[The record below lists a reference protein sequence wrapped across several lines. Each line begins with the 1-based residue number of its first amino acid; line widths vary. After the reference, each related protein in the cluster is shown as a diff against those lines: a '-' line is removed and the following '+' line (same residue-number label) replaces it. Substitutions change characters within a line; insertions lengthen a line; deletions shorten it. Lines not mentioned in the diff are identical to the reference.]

1 MLCVVVTRQGPLIS
15 ETSLLR
21 HNQACPEAIPDN
33 ICVGCSFLASG
44 SWDYTAR
51 IWSRASLRCRA
62 VITFPD
68 WLWDLRA
75 AGGNLLVAAGA
86 CAHVVDLTTGQRLR
100 M

>member
-1 MLCVVVTRQGPLIS
+1 MLHR
-15 ETSLLR
+15 
-21 HNQACPEAIPDN
+21 
-33 ICVGCSFLASG
+33 FMASG

-62 VITFPD
+62 VLTFPD

-75 AGGNLLVAAGA
+75 AGGNLLAASGA
-86 CAHVVDLTTGQRLR
+86 NAHIVDLATGERLR